1 MHCRSGYS
9 SQLGTLVLSED
20 TGHQEGR
27 GDSREESRGES
38 RPRCTLTLNTRQPSP
53 RHLNC
58 DTCFRARRDHTHCLE
73 QMYNIVYHRRV
84 LNVSRAWYA
93 DCNGLYTLS
102 NLSAAWDK
110 RRPVYERIHGGTRP
124 QDKRSPD

>member
-1 MHCRSGYS
+1 M
-9 SQLGTLVLSED
+9 LSED
-20 TGHQEGR
+20 TGHQEA
-27 GDSREESRGES
+27 RGEG
-38 RPRCTLTLNTRQPSP
+38 RPRCTLTLNTRQPSS

-58 DTCFRARRDHTHCLE
+58 DTCFRARRDHTHYSQ
-73 QMYNIVYHRRV
+73 QMYNTHHCRV

-110 RRPVYERIHGGTRP
+110 RRPVYERIHGGTSP
-124 QDKRSPD
+124 QDKRWGH